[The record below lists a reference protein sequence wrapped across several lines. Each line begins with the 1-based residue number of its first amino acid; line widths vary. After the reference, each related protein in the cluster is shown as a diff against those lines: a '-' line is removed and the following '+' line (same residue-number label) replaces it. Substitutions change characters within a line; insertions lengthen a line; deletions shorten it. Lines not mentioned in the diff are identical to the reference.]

1 MSVCK
6 YAVVA
11 FTTYTQEGLLGEG
24 GRGTEMNSLLN
35 EINDKRKG
43 AAY

>member
-1 MSVCK
+1 VSVCK

-11 FTTYTQEGLLGEG
+11 FTTYTQERLLGG
-24 GRGTEMNSLLN
+24 GGGAEMNGLLN
-35 EINDKRKG
+35 EINDKRKD